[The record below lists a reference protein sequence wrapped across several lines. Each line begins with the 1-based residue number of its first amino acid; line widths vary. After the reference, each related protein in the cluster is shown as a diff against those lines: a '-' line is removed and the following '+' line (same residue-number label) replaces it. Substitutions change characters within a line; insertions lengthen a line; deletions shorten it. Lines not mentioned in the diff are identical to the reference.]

1 MNSDTSN
8 PSNQQQQLNSR
19 SSAIYHVP
27 ITTEPPPK
35 YTSTLPPP
43 YSKNNPP
50 DYDTLSLSMQPD
62 IQPAIHSSYCQT
74 TGKVSDIV
82 LMVCA
87 LRQEHSQQCG
97 VTIKLKTSEAASF
110 SYCY

>member
-1 MNSDTSN
+1 MNSNTSN
-8 PSNQQQQLNSR
+8 PSNQQQRLDSPNS
-19 SSAIYHVP
+19 AVYQVP

-35 YTSTLPPP
+35 YTSALPPP

-62 IQPAIHSSYCQT
+62 IQSAIHSSYCQT

-87 LRQEHSQQCG
+87 LRQEHSQQCE

-110 SYCY
+110 SY